1 MSGRNGTNSK
11 LLKIRIIFKL
21 TEILLLTA
29 TQNISEHGHDET
41 ETSQNQRNV
50 LKILDLISKHDA
62 LVKRRPSQG
71 PTNAK
76 YISKSTQKEILGCL
90 AEVVSEEILKNV
102 KES

>member
-1 MSGRNGTNSK
+1 MVQTVSYFKSELYSNSDWN
-11 LLKIRIIFKL
+11 
-21 TEILLLTA
+21 LTA
-29 TQNISEHGHDET
+29 TQNLSEHGHDET

-76 YISKSTQKEILGCL
+76 YISKSTQKEILGYL